1 MHGKESAQKGECWR
15 GCGEQTRMRII
26 RATMSDNVKV
36 TLAIPVADELQRL
49 VRGVDSRLDVTA
61 LTRAQRRVY
70 RDGRPLWA
78 GYPEPPQAEDESE
91 DEARER
97 LEIILGETEVL
108 LTNPIVP
115 DNVVDRAPALKWLQ
129 LTSAGVDRLLD
140 APVVRSSVSMTTAS
154 GIHAVPISEYV
165 VGAILAFAKGF
176 PQAQIAKRE
185 HAWRPFWPQ
194 EVEAKTVG
202 ILGMGAIGAR
212 VAMLCRALGMRVLAM
227 RRSAEGRRKGEGDVD
242 ELFGPGELAY
252 FLAQSDYVVVAVPLT
267 AETRGMI
274 GEPELRGMKNNAVI
288 INIARGAVIDE
299 EALVRALRE
308 GWIAGAAL
316 DVFQQE
322 PLSAESELWE
332 LDNVILTPHISGGT
346 PRYMERAVDLFC
358 DNLRRY
364 LDGQPLRN
372 VVEPGRGY

>member
-1 MHGKESAQKGECWR
+1 M
-15 GCGEQTRMRII
+15 
-26 RATMSDNVKV
+26 
-36 TLAIPVADELQRL
+36 
-49 VRGVDSRLDVTA
+49 
-61 LTRAQRRVY
+61 
-70 RDGRPLWA
+70 WA

-97 LEIILGETEVL
+97 LEIILRETEVL

-140 APVVRSSVSMTTAS
+140 APVVRSSVSVTTAS

-185 HAWRPFWPQ
+185 RAWRPFWPQ

-252 FLAQSDYVVVAVPLT
+252 VLAQSDYVVVAVPLT

-274 GEPELRGMKNNAVI
+274 GEAELRGDEEQRRDHQHRPWRSDRR
-288 INIARGAVIDE
+288 RGAGARVAGGLDRRGGSRR
-299 EALVRALRE
+299 VP
-308 GWIAGAAL
+308 AGAA
-316 DVFQQE
+316 V
-322 PLSAESELWE
+322 
-332 LDNVILTPHISGGT
+332 SG
-346 PRYMERAVDLFC
+346 ERAVGTGQRDPDAAHQRRDAALHGARGGAC
-358 DNLRRY
+358 SATTCAATSRASLCGTSSSRGGVTKRRGLR
-364 LDGQPLRN
+364 
-372 VVEPGRGY
+372 GR

>member
-1 MHGKESAQKGECWR
+1 
-15 GCGEQTRMRII
+15 
-26 RATMSDNVKV
+26 MSDIVKV
-36 TLAIPVADELQRL
+36 TLAIPVVDELQALIRDVSARL
-49 VRGVDSRLDVTA
+49 EVTA

-78 GYPEPPQAEDESE
+78 GYPEPPQPEDESE
-91 DEARER
+91 DEARVR
-97 LEIILGETEVL
+97 LEAILADTEVL

-115 DNVVDRAPALKWLQ
+115 DNIVERAPQLKWLQ

-140 APVVRSSVSMTTAS
+140 APVVRSEVKVTTAS

-176 PQAQIAKRE
+176 PRAQIAKADR
-185 HAWRPFWPQ
+185 AWRPYWPQ
-194 EVEAKTVG
+194 EVEEKTVG
-202 ILGMGAIGAR
+202 ILGMGAIGSR

-227 RRSAEGRRKGEGDVD
+227 RRSVQGRSTGDGDVD
-242 ELFGPGELAY
+242 EMLGPEELPY
-252 FLAQSDYVVVAVPLT
+252 VLEQSDYVVVAVPLT
-267 AETRGMI
+267 ADTRGMI
-274 GEPELRGMKNNAVI
+274 GESELHRMKNDAVI

-299 EALVRALRE
+299 AALVRALRE

-322 PLSAESELWE
+322 PLSGESDLWG

-346 PRYMERAVDLFC
+346 PRYMERAVGLFC
-358 DNLRRY
+358 DNLRLY
-364 LDGQPLRN
+364 LDGEPLRN
-372 VVEPGRGY
+372 VVQPGRGY